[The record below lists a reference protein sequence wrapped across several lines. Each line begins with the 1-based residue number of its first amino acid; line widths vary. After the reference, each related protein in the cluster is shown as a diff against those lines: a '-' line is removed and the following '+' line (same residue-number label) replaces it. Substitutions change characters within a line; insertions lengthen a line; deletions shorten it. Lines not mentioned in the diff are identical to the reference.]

1 MYGIVNK
8 SIEELVISQFGE
20 DKWLEVKKRS
30 GIDVDFFISNEPY
43 NDDITYKLAI
53 AISETLGTTVDS
65 VLFRFGEWWIL
76 ETTRKKYGV
85 LMKSAGSSLKEFL
98 VNLPNFHNH
107 IMLMYPQLTPPEFK
121 VSHVEETSLHIHYFS
136 KRKGLQEFVRGLLS
150 GLGKMFDTKLDIQLI
165 EGRAMGDGHEVF
177 KLNWT

>member
-20 DKWLEVKKRS
+20 DKWQEVKKRS

-65 VLFRFGEWWIL
+65 VLFRFEI
-76 ETTRKKYGV
+76 
-85 LMKSAGSSLKEFL
+85 
-98 VNLPNFHNH
+98 
-107 IMLMYPQLTPPEFK
+107 
-121 VSHVEETSLHIHYFS
+121 
-136 KRKGLQEFVRGLLS
+136 
-150 GLGKMFDTKLDIQLI
+150 
-165 EGRAMGDGHEVF
+165 GRAHV
-177 KLNWT
+177 